1 MAKRLHELSQRSQA
15 VVFVLL
21 CGLTAAAGWQ
31 VMIGP
36 ARAEI
41 ESRRTRLDSIQGE
54 LSQAQAV
61 GARLPQFE
69 RELAELK
76 SALLET
82 TAILPNEKDP
92 QEVLR
97 NLYQFAS
104 ESALDLASFEPQ
116 EIVTR
121 AQYDEWP
128 IELGFEGGFHDLGV
142 FFDRIANQ
150 SRLISISDL
159 NVKAVTTPSGR
170 RTVTASCVATTF
182 VFKNVSTVPQT
193 ATGGPQ

>member
-21 CGLTAAAGWQ
+21 CGMTAAGGWQ
-31 VMIGP
+31 VVIGP
-36 ARAEI
+36 SRAEL
-41 ESRRTRLDSIQGE
+41 ESRRARLDTIQAE

-61 GARLPQFE
+61 AARLPQFE
-69 RELAELK
+69 RELQELE
-76 SALLET
+76 AGLLET
-82 TAILPNEKDP
+82 TAILPDEKDP
-92 QEVLR
+92 QDVLR
-97 NLYQFAS
+97 SLHRFAS
-104 ESALDLASFEPQ
+104 ESSLDLASFEPQ
-116 EIVTR
+116 DIVTR

-142 FFDRIANQ
+142 FFDRIARE

-182 VFKNVSTVPQT
+182 VFKNEPVT
-193 ATGGPQ
+193 AGLAAGGPQ